1 MTARSTRDPTAHPG
15 SSADTADAIAP
26 LAELADAVTHVPLV
40 NGTTTRFVNFDY
52 AASAPPLASVHRAV
66 TAAMTHYASIHRG
79 QSYLSRVSTAAYE
92 RARATIAV
100 RTGARSDDVVVFT
113 RNTTDALILLASA
126 TPGRVVHFDI
136 EHHAN
141 LLPWRR
147 GEWSVVVAA
156 ATVEASLQALDRELM
171 RRPAA
176 LVTVTGASNVTGE
189 CPPLRAV
196 AELAHRRG
204 ARLAVDGAQ
213 LAPHRRIDLAATGV
227 DYLACSGHKLY
238 APYGGGALIGRRDW
252 LDAAAPHQPGG
263 GAVVSVTTDEV
274 QWKRSPARHEGGTPN
289 LGGAVS
295 LGAAFE
301 ALDAIGFGVIREHEA
316 ALHRQLLTGLRALG
330 IEVLRIWPEHDDL
343 VAVASFDVPGYRPD
357 LVAAY
362 LSAEHGIGVRGGK
375 FCAHP
380 LLERFGLSQTGA
392 VRVSIGLGTSGEDV
406 SALLAALQRLLS
418 DGPSWTYEA
427 VDGYLSPSPDPRPAA
442 EHALTGGAPQPSRQK
457 QEDSIATS
465 A

>member
-1 MTARSTRDPTAHPG
+1 MHEMAGFGHMAVTPNFYSEQHMAT
-15 SSADTADAIAP
+15 DAIAP
-26 LAELADAVTHVPLV
+26 LAELADAVTNVPLV
-40 NGTTTRFVNFDY
+40 DGTTTRFVNFDY

-66 TAAMTHYASIHRG
+66 TAAMSHYASIHRG

-92 RARATIAV
+92 RARETIAA

-113 RNTTDALILLASA
+113 RNTTDGLILLASA
-126 TPGRVVHFDI
+126 TPGRVVHLDI

-147 GEWSVVVAA
+147 GEWSAVVAEE
-156 ATVEASLQALDRELM
+156 TVAASLNALDRELA
-171 RRPAA
+171 RQPAA

-189 CPPLRAV
+189 CPPLSALV
-196 AELAHRRG
+196 ELAHHRG

-213 LAPHRRIDLAATGV
+213 LAPHRPIDLAAIGV

-238 APYGGGALIGRRDW
+238 APYGGGSLIGRRDW

-263 GAVVSVTTDEV
+263 GAVVSVTADDV
-274 QWKRSPARHEGGTPN
+274 RWKTSPARHEGGTPN
-289 LGGAVS
+289 LVGAVS
-295 LGAAFE
+295 LGAAFQ
-301 ALDAIGFGVIREHEA
+301 ALDALGFDVIREHEA
-316 ALHRQLLTGLRALG
+316 ALHRQLLTGLGELG
-330 IEVLRIWPEHDDL
+330 IEVLRIWPAHDDL
-343 VAVASFDVPGYRPD
+343 VAVASFNVPGYRAD

-380 LLERFGLSQTGA
+380 LLARFGLSETGA
-392 VRVSIGLGTSGEDV
+392 VRVSIGLGSSGDDV
-406 SALLAALQRLLS
+406 SALLAALRLLIS

-442 EHALTGGAPQPSRQK
+442 EHALTDGAY
-457 QEDSIATS
+457 
-465 A
+465 

>member
-1 MTARSTRDPTAHPG
+1 MTPDRKV
-15 SSADTADAIAP
+15 DTDVDTDVAEDAIP
-26 LAELADAVTHVPLV
+26 QLAELADAVTRVPLV
-40 NGTTTRFVNFDY
+40 DGTSTRFVNFDY
-52 AASAPPLASVHRAV
+52 AASAPPLASVHHAV
-66 TAAMTHYASIHRG
+66 TMAMSHYASIHRG

-92 RARATIAV
+92 RARATIAD

-141 LLPWRR
+141 LLPWRS
-147 GEWSVVVAA
+147 GEWSAVVAEETLA
-156 ATVEASLQALDRELM
+156 ASLDGLDRELALA
-171 RRPAA
+171 PAA

-189 CPPLRAV
+189 CPPLRAL
-196 AELAHRRG
+196 AELAHHRG

-213 LAPHRRIDLAATGV
+213 LAPHRPIDLAATGI

-263 GAVVSVTTDEV
+263 GAVISVTADEV
-274 QWKRSPARHEGGTPN
+274 EWKPSPARHEGGTPN

-301 ALDAIGFGVIREHEA
+301 ALDAIGFDVIGEHEA
-316 ALHRQLLTGLRALG
+316 ALHRQLLVGLRVLG

-343 VAVASFDVPGYRPD
+343 VAVASFNVPGYRPD

-392 VRVSIGLGTSGEDV
+392 VRVSIGLGTRGDDV
-406 SALLAALQRLLS
+406 SALLAALQLLIS
-418 DGPSWTYEA
+418 DGPSWTYAA

-442 EHALTGGAPQPSRQK
+442 EHALDGAAPAPTRQK
-457 QEDSIATS
+457 QDDSITTS

>member
-1 MTARSTRDPTAHPG
+1 MAKVG
-15 SSADTADAIAP
+15 SANMATDAIAP

-40 NGTTTRFVNFDY
+40 DGTTTRFVNFDY
-52 AASAPPLASVHRAV
+52 AASAPPLAGVHRAV

-92 RARATIAV
+92 HARATITE
-100 RTGARSDDVVVFT
+100 RTGARSDDVAVFT

-147 GEWSVVVAA
+147 GKWSAVVAEG
-156 ATVEASLQALDRELM
+156 TVETSLHALDRELA

-189 CPPLRAV
+189 CPPLPAV
-196 AELAHRRG
+196 AELAHHRG

-213 LAPHRRIDLAATGV
+213 LAPHRPIDLAATGI

-274 QWKRSPARHEGGTPN
+274 RWKPSPARHEGGTPN
-289 LGGAVS
+289 LVGAVS
-295 LGAAFE
+295 LGAAFA
-301 ALDAIGFGVIREHEA
+301 ALDAIGFDVIREHEA
-316 ALHRQLLTGLRALG
+316 ALHRRLLTGLRALG
-330 IEVLRIWPEHDDL
+330 IEVLRIWPTHDDL
-343 VAVASFDVPGYRPD
+343 VAVASFNVPGHRPD

-380 LLERFGLSQTGA
+380 LLERFGLSEIGA
-392 VRVSIGLGTSGEDV
+392 VRVSIGLGSSGEDV
-406 SALLAALQRLLS
+406 SALLAALRSLIN
-418 DGPSWTYEA
+418 DGPRWTYEA
-427 VDGYLSPSPDPRPAA
+427 VDGYLSPSPDPRRP
-442 EHALTGGAPQPSRQK
+442 PSTR
-457 QEDSIATS
+457 
-465 A
+465 

>member
-1 MTARSTRDPTAHPG
+1 MAT
-15 SSADTADAIAP
+15 DAIAP

-40 NGTTTRFVNFDY
+40 DGTTTRFVNFDY
-52 AASAPPLASVHRAV
+52 AASAPPLAGVHRAV
-66 TAAMTHYASIHRG
+66 TVAMAHYASIHRG
-79 QSYLSRVSTAAYE
+79 QSYLSRMSTAAYE
-92 RARATIAV
+92 QARETIAA
-100 RTGARSDDVVVFT
+100 RTGACPDDVVVFT

-126 TPGRVVHFDI
+126 TPGPVVHLDI

-147 GEWSVVVAA
+147 GEWSAVVAQETLE
-156 ATVEASLQALDRELM
+156 ATLDALDRELA

-189 CPPLRAV
+189 CPPLPVV
-196 AELAHRRG
+196 AELAHRHG

-213 LAPHRRIDLAATGV
+213 LAPHRPIDLAATGI

-263 GAVVSVTTDEV
+263 GAVLSVTADDV
-274 QWKRSPARHEGGTPN
+274 RWKSSPARHEGGTPN

-301 ALDAIGFGVIREHEA
+301 TLNAIGFDVIREHEA
-316 ALHRQLLTGLRALG
+316 ALHRQLLAGLRALG
-330 IEVLRIWPEHDDL
+330 IEALRIWPEHDDL
-343 VAVASFDVPGYRPD
+343 VAVASFNVPGYRAD

-380 LLERFGLSQTGA
+380 LLERFGLSETGA
-392 VRVSIGLGTSGEDV
+392 VRVSIGLGTRGDDV
-406 SALLAALQRLLS
+406 SALLAALRLLIN
-418 DGPSWTYEA
+418 DGPSWAYEA

-442 EHALTGGAPQPSRQK
+442 EHALADDAP
-457 QEDSIATS
+457 
-465 A
+465 

>member
-1 MTARSTRDPTAHPG
+1 MTAHSSRDVTAAPG
-15 SSADTADAIAP
+15 PSGDTAGAIAP

-40 NGTTTRFVNFDY
+40 DGTMTRFVNFDY

-66 TAAMTHYASIHRG
+66 TAAMSHYASIHRG

-92 RARATIAV
+92 RARATIAD
-100 RTGARSDDVVVFT
+100 RTGARADDVVVFT
-113 RNTTDALILLASA
+113 RNTTDGLILLASA

-147 GEWSVVVAA
+147 GEWSVVVAES
-156 ATVEASLQALDRELM
+156 TVQASLDALDRELAS
-171 RRPAA
+171 RPAA
-176 LVTVTGASNVTGE
+176 LLAVTGASNVTGE
-189 CPPLRAV
+189 CPPLAAL
-196 AELAHRRG
+196 AELAHHRG

-213 LAPHRRIDLAATGV
+213 LAPHRPIDLAASGI

-263 GAVVSVTTDEV
+263 GAVVSVTADDV
-274 QWKRSPARHEGGTPN
+274 RWKASPARHEGGTPN
-289 LGGAVS
+289 LVGAVS

-301 ALDAIGFGVIREHEA
+301 ALDALGFDVIREHEA
-316 ALHRQLLTGLRALG
+316 ALHRQLLTGLQQLG
-330 IEVLRIWPEHDDL
+330 IEVLRIWPAHDDL
-343 VAVASFDVPGYRPD
+343 VAVASFNVPGHRAD

-380 LLERFGLSQTGA
+380 LLERFGLSETGA
-392 VRVSIGLGTSGEDV
+392 VRVSIGLGTSDEDV
-406 SALLAALQRLLS
+406 SALLAALQLLVS
-418 DGPSWTYEA
+418 DGPSWTYA
-427 VDGYLSPSPDPRPAA
+427 AIDGYLSPSPDPRPAA
-442 EHALTGGAPQPSRQK
+442 EHALTGPA
-457 QEDSIATS
+457 A
-465 A
+465 

>member
-1 MTARSTRDPTAHPG
+1 M
-15 SSADTADAIAP
+15 ADDAIP
-26 LAELADAVTHVPLV
+26 QLAELADAVTRVPLV
-40 NGTTTRFVNFDY
+40 DGTSTRFVNFDY
-52 AASAPPLASVHRAV
+52 AASAPPLASVHHAV
-66 TAAMTHYASIHRG
+66 TMAMSHYASIHRG

-92 RARATIAV
+92 RARTTIAD

-141 LLPWRR
+141 LLPWRH
-147 GEWSVVVAA
+147 GEWSAVVAEETLA
-156 ATVEASLQALDRELM
+156 ASLHALDRELA
-171 RRPAA
+171 RAPAA

-189 CPPLRAV
+189 CPPLRAL
-196 AELAHRRG
+196 AELAHQRG

-213 LAPHRRIDLAATGV
+213 LAPHRPIDLAATGI

-263 GAVVSVTTDEV
+263 GAVISVTADEV
-274 QWKRSPARHEGGTPN
+274 EWKPSPARHEGGTPN

-295 LGAAFE
+295 LAAAFA
-301 ALDAIGFGVIREHEA
+301 ALDAIGFDVIREHEA
-316 ALHRQLLTGLRALG
+316 ALHRQLLAGLRALG

-343 VAVASFDVPGYRPD
+343 VAVASFNVPGYRPD

-392 VRVSIGLGTSGEDV
+392 VRVSIGLGTRGEDV
-406 SALLAALQRLLS
+406 SALLAALRLLIS
-418 DGPSWTYEA
+418 DGPSWTYAA

-442 EHALTGGAPQPSRQK
+442 EHALDGPVPAPTRQK
-457 QEDSIATS
+457 QDDSIATS